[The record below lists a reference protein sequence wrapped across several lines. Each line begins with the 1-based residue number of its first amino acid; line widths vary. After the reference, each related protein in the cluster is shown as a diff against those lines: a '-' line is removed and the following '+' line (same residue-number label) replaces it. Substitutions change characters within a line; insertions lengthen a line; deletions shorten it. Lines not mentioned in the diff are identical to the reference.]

1 MRGDRTKAAGQSLAI
16 LRNSMNDQAQ
26 YGIVSKVSYVVD
38 DSILLTGGVDWRTAE
53 IGHYREI
60 RDLLGGSYYLPATGQ
75 YSDFA
80 TNGATTRLGLGDKV
94 DSYNTNTV
102 DWLGFFIQGQY
113 EQGPINAFLTYA
125 YSVID
130 YGYRDEFRKDS
141 SGGVYSLKSEGL
153 DGKQIKGG
161 LQYEVNENLRVY
173 GNAGWV
179 SKAPIFDG
187 AINDITG
194 VLVNSGNEK
203 FKSGEAGIRYETSDE
218 RFNISAGYYYTQWRN
233 RTVSDVDGQ
242 SNTVTYLRGINSNY
256 SGLEI
261 EGAFQ
266 PNKWVR
272 FDVAASISDWVYTAD
287 VSSEVVDITTGAN
300 LPSSGTVY
308 IDDLKIGDAPQTQ
321 FAFAATVFPTRGL
334 SVKVQGLYYND
345 YYADYNAE
353 TRTDPTDRAQAWQI
367 PSYTTYDLHVNY
379 KLPLDLDRYE
389 ISLFAH
395 VFNLTDEVYVSD
407 ATDNSRF
414 EGISGAPSHSPQRSE
429 AFLGRPISYNLGV
442 KVKF

>member
-1 MRGDRTKAAGQSLAI
+1 M
-16 LRNSMNDQAQ
+16 
-26 YGIVSKVSYVVD
+26 
-38 DSILLTGGVDWRTAE
+38 
-53 IGHYREI
+53 
-60 RDLLGGSYYLPATGQ
+60 
-75 YSDFA
+75 
-80 TNGATTRLGLGDKV
+80 
-94 DSYNTNTV
+94 
-102 DWLGFFIQGQY
+102 
-113 EQGPINAFLTYA
+113 
-125 YSVID
+125 ID

-153 DGKQIKGG
+153 DGQQIKGG
-161 LQYEVNENLRVY
+161 LQYEVNKNLRVY

-272 FDVAASISDWVYTAD
+272 FDAAASFGDWVYTDD
-287 VSSEVVDITTGAN
+287 VSSEVNDISTGAS

-321 FAFAATVFPTRGL
+321 FAFAATVFPTSGL